1 MTPEYDSN
9 ALRLPLVIVGPGG
22 LGRELHQLVRDIN
35 RSAGGAEPWDMVGW
49 LDGNAA
55 THGTQVHGL
64 PVLGDLD
71 WLGDHPDTYVVVGIG
86 APPTRRKVVEKI
98 RALGHTRFA
107 TLIHPTAVIGDEV
120 EIGEGTVI
128 CANVTT
134 TNDYKIGRHVLI
146 NIMATVAH
154 DDVLHDFVTI
164 APSAVISGNVTIGE
178 GTDLGTNATVNQGL
192 EIGAWT
198 SSARGQWSPSPCLP
212 TARRLAHRPSPSRSG
227 LKAGISDLTPH
238 KIGRGIGQKKPRK
251 CGAFLT
257 TG

>member
-1 MTPEYDSN
+1 MSTACDYYVAMTPEYDSN

-49 LDGNAA
+49 LDGNAV

-64 PVLGDLD
+64 SVLGDLD
-71 WLGDHPDTYVVVGIG
+71 WLRDHPNTYVVVGIG

-98 RALGHTRFA
+98 KALGHTRFA

-134 TNDYKIGRHVLI
+134 TTDYKIGCHVLI

-154 DDVLHDFVTI
+154 DDVLHDYVTI
-164 APSAVISGNVTIGE
+164 APAAVISGNVTIGE
-178 GTDLGTNATVNQGL
+178 GTDLGTNATVNQGI
-192 EIGAWT
+192 EIGAWSIIGSGAVVT
-198 SSARGQWSPSPCLP
+198 KALP
-212 TARRLAHRPSPSRSG
+212 ANCTAVGAPAKPIKKRPEG
-227 LKAGISDLTPH
+227 WHL
-238 KIGRGIGQKKPRK
+238 
-251 CGAFLT
+251 
-257 TG
+257 